1 MYHPDPIKDYLQ
13 HCREITAFCTQ
24 NGWID
29 NDSVKYEVL
38 GSDENAAIISV
49 EFLEILMEGS
59 GCVAD
64 KVSCHG
70 RLRLIF
76 DNEGCVQS
84 SVAI

>member
-1 MYHPDPIKDYLQ
+1 MYPDPIKDYLLRC
-13 HCREITAFCTQ
+13 HEITEFCTQ

-29 NDSVKYEVL
+29 NDSISYEVL

-70 RLRLIF
+70 RLRLKF
-76 DNEGCVQS
+76 DNDGYIQS